1 MRVFSHRYVVSRFR
15 DGKRQGL
22 PQEFEF
28 LGDAEEFARRA
39 AFEEVFDPAVGQ
51 HVRRPVPI
59 HVVPW
64 TEKLAAY
71 QDGITLEDVGTCN
84 AGNACAERVYEMLV
98 EPKPS
103 PGPTELKGMM

>member
-1 MRVFSHRYVVSRFR
+1 MRVFTHNFVVTRHR

-22 PQEFEF
+22 PQEFATEGEA
-28 LGDAEEFARRA
+28 LEFARRA
-39 AFEEVFDPAVGQ
+39 AFEEVFDAGAGQ
-51 HVRRPVPI
+51 YVRRRVPI

-64 TEKLAAY
+64 TEKLATY
-71 QDGITLEDVGTCN
+71 QDGLTVEDVATEN
-84 AGNACAERVYEMLV
+84 AGNTVARRVYEMPV